1 MCEMRECRSEE
12 IMDPSPAVANI
23 GCTFDPNFFVNLKSY
38 NLYFFDLDFHC
49 DLTGFKTVTTAVTTM
64 H

>member
-1 MCEMRECRSEE
+1 MWQDFFMKKKKS
-12 IMDPSPAVANI
+12 VANI
-23 GCTFDPNFFVNLKSY
+23 GCIFDPNFFVNLKSY